1 MLVNVKYKGA
11 MCTDAVMETRFHMKQ
26 TIQKHGRL
34 ETSYQLQMTYIDVAL
49 RNVTCQTATSMNLS
63 FSSQCPS
70 YCEAVITEKL
80 RNETGSIGKKFLS
93 SEST

>member
-1 MLVNVKYKGA
+1 MKTL
-11 MCTDAVMETRFHMKQ
+11 FQMKQ
-26 TIQKHGRL
+26 TVQKYGRL
-34 ETSYQLQMTYIDVAL
+34 ETSYQLPMTYIDTVL

-70 YCEAVITEKL
+70 HCEVVIIEKL

-93 SEST
+93 SKSA